1 MTHNIILP
9 KLSDAMHQATM
20 KGWLKSI
27 GETLMKGEAI
37 AEVETGS
44 VIMPI
49 MSTVEGIIKEF
60 LIKED
65 EVVSIGTTIAIVVEN
80 EKKEILSENIK
91 TNDNIIGEGEKDN
104 VDFQD
109 LDKRVTI
116 CNRDDY
122 IFVTKE
128 IDYEGILAKKKNCN
142 NDGDENITSNDII
155 MYAVI
160 MALKD
165 IPEINCLNNVVY
177 ESINLAFCVNTEA
190 VSHYPVLPIA
200 SAKNINLLSSETK
213 RIIHAIRNGKL
224 EEVNF
229 NQPTFTI
236 YNLGADGMNSFF
248 ILPSTETCC
257 LSFTSP
263 ISKPIVTD
271 NNEVVVG
278 KLLKFCLSSNQKNIN
293 STMCA
298 AFLNRLSEIIN
309 ND

>member
-1 MTHNIILP
+1 MTHNIKLP
-9 KLSDAMHQATM
+9 KLSDAMNQATM

-27 GETLMKGEAI
+27 GEPLMKGEAI

-44 VIMPI
+44 VLLPI
-49 MSTVEGIIKEF
+49 ISEVEGIITDF

-80 EKKEILSENIK
+80 KKNQILSEHIK
-91 TNDNIIGEGEKDN
+91 TNDNIIGEAEKDK
-104 VDFQD
+104 VDFED
-109 LDKRVTI
+109 LDKRI
-116 CNRDDY
+116 NIGNRDDY
-122 IFVTKE
+122 IFITKE
-128 IDYEGILAKKKNCN
+128 IDYEGILAKKQNYN
-142 NDGDENITSNDII
+142 SDSDENITSNDII

-177 ESINLAFCVNTEA
+177 ESINLAFCVNTP
-190 VSHYPVLPIA
+190 SLSYYPVLPIA
-200 SAKNINLLSSETK
+200 SAESINLLSSETK
-213 RIIHAIRNGKL
+213 RIIHAVRHGKL

-229 NQPTFTI
+229 NKPTFTL

-263 ISKPIVTD
+263 IAKPIVTD

-293 STMCA
+293 STICA
-298 AFLNRLSEIIN
+298 AFLNRLAEIIN
-309 ND
+309 RD